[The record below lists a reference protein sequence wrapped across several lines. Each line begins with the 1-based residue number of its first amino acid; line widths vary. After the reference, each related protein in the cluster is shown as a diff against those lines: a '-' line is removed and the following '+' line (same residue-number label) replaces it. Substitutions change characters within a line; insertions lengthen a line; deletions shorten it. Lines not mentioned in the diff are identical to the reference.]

1 MCFRK
6 RKDYWFDILC
16 ILLLNILKECSLIN
30 WFFLLTLWKHSLLIL
45 IWYAL
50 KKETNIKEIPKPY
63 LNDEKR
69 PLSEQG
75 KPWLMKNETQQLS
88 GFEDLRSPV
97 LFRQTIKSFR
107 ETNFYSI
114 LWFSLLNYWF
124 VKQTCLSFLLWI
136 TFYKKCSFISITRSN
151 CQKILTIHFW
161 RLWLIYYE

>member
-1 MCFRK
+1 MRN
-6 RKDYWFDILC
+6 R
-16 ILLLNILKECSLIN
+16 
-30 WFFLLTLWKHSLLIL
+30 
-45 IWYAL
+45 
-50 KKETNIKEIPKPY
+50 IKEIPKPY

-124 VKQTCLSFLLWI
+124 VKQTCLSFLL
-136 TFYKKCSFISITRSN
+136 
-151 CQKILTIHFW
+151 
-161 RLWLIYYE
+161 